1 MQQASGHNRMRSFA
15 TLAFGAVCISFA
27 AIFVKMLGVGEMGP
41 GSIAFWRMILGTG
54 ILFLWAIL
62 AGHSVRLPWAIK
74 RWSILAGFLFF
85 CDLFAWHRSIILSGA
100 GMATILASTQ
110 VFGTAIL
117 SFFIFKERLSAA
129 YFVAAVSGIVGVT
142 LLIGVG
148 SDIVFT
154 GPYLQGV
161 FLGLLTGVFYAHY
174 IVVIKISGQRE
185 GTPPSFITL
194 MAWTSLFCAVI
205 LGVASVL
212 TERNE
217 FWPPD
222 LYSWAVL
229 FALGLI
235 PQAIGWWAISSSLP
249 KVDAHKSGLALLLQ
263 PVLATAWGWMFF
275 TERLTPLQALGA
287 AVTLAAI
294 YLGTIG
300 RRGRVTAPT
309 AD

>member
-1 MQQASGHNRMRSFA
+1 
-15 TLAFGAVCISFA
+15 
-27 AIFVKMLGVGEMGP
+27 MGP

-54 ILFLWAIL
+54 ILFVWAVL

-85 CDLFAWHRSIILSGA
+85 CDLFSWHRSILLSGA

-117 SFFIFKERLSAA
+117 SYYIFRERLSAA
-129 YFVAAVSGIVGVT
+129 FFVAAASGLVGVA

-148 SDIVFT
+148 SDIAFT
-154 GPYLQGV
+154 GGYLKGV

-185 GTPPSFITL
+185 GTPASFITL
-194 MAWTSLFCAVI
+194 MAWTSLFCAI
-205 LGVASVL
+205 FLGVASGL
-212 TERNE
+212 TEANE

-222 LYSWAVL
+222 LYSWGVL

-235 PQAIGWWAISSSLP
+235 PQAIGWWAISKSLP
-249 KVDAHKSGLALLLQ
+249 RVDAHKSGLALLLQ
-263 PVLATAWGWMFF
+263 PVLATVWGWIFF
-275 TERLTPLQALGA
+275 TERLTLLQTVGA
-287 AVTLAAI
+287 VVTLGAI

-300 RRGRVTAPT
+300 RQGRVAAPE